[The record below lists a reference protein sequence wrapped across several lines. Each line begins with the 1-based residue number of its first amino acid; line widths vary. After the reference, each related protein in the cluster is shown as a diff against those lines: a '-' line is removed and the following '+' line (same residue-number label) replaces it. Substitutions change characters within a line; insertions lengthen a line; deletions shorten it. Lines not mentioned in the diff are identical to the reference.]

1 MFQTRQNWNDVFI
14 KCDMV
19 SIHPMSHFGTH
30 WTLFNHYHAIQMNAA
45 HKKRYFYFSLIS
57 YSLAWLCIQCMFFKK
72 KTISEGAKEKSLII
86 PHCIVSLIN
95 GSCTKRYMC
104 FFFLQPYK
112 WEPLRVESPAA
123 KKQFP
128 KYLVLLKIKR
138 GA

>member
-1 MFQTRQNWNDVFI
+1 MFQTRQNWSDVFI
-14 KCDMV
+14 KYDIV
-19 SIHPMSHFGTH
+19 SIHAMSHFGTH
-30 WTLFNHYHAIQMNAA
+30 WILFNHYHAIQMNAA
-45 HKKRYFYFSLIS
+45 QKKRYLYFSLIS
-57 YSLAWLCIQCMFFKK
+57 YSLAWLCIQCMFLK

-104 FFFLQPYK
+104 FFFFNHTN
-112 WEPLRVESPAA
+112 ERAIESWITCC
-123 KKQFP
+123 KIQFP

>member
-1 MFQTRQNWNDVFI
+1 MFQTRQNWNDVFV

-45 HKKRYFYFSLIS
+45 HKKRYLYFSLIS
-57 YSLAWLCIQCMFFKK
+57 YSLAWLCIQCMFKK
-72 KTISEGAKEKSLII
+72 KNDIWRRQREII
-86 PHCIVSLIN
+86 NNSTLYSIIDQRQLYKAIYV
-95 GSCTKRYMC
+95 
-104 FFFLQPYK
+104 FFFSSTIQMR
-112 WEPLRVESPAA
+112 EPLRVESPAA